1 MGRTI
6 RLTNGDDTF
15 RQGLS
20 FQNQEITILALDGND
35 RIVLDRDDD
44 FGGGNTVSAGAGR
57 DVVVNHDEGGNLI
70 SLGSANDIYIGAGF
84 GSFIPDS
91 PDTVSGGLGNDRFFF
106 KTFKSLYKGGAG
118 NDKFFSV
125 GLQNVILGG
134 RGIDT
139 LSYAP
144 RDDSLTQG
152 GRGVTV
158 DLLAGRVQTGANRFE
173 TIRSIENVIGSG
185 ANDALFGTNGRN
197 VLTGGQGFDQL
208 TGRGGADTFLFR
220 SAAEAAMD
228 EANID
233 LITDFNAAQ
242 GDRIHLARIDAN
254 TNAGRNQAFRF
265 IDDADFSGRAGELQ
279 LERDGQGNSILQG
292 DVNGDGLA
300 DFRIG
305 LIGVTDL
312 STDSILL

>member
-1 MGRTI
+1 MGRTM
-6 RLTNGDDTF
+6 RLTSGADTF

-20 FQNQEITILALDGND
+20 VENREITILALGGND
-35 RIVLDRDDD
+35 RIVLDRSDD

-57 DVVVNHDEGGNLI
+57 DVVINSDEGGNLI
-70 SLGSANDIYIGAGF
+70 SLGSANDIYIGTGF
-84 GSFIPDS
+84 GTFVTDA

-106 KTFKSLYKGGAG
+106 ETFKSLYKGGAG

-125 GLQNVILGG
+125 GWQNTILGG

-139 LSYAP
+139 LSYEP
-144 RDDSLTQG
+144 RDDDQSQG
-152 GRGVTV
+152 GSGVTV

-185 ANDALFGTNGRN
+185 ADDALFGTNGRN
-197 VLTGGQGFDQL
+197 VLTGAQGFDQL

-220 SAAEAAMD
+220 STAEAAMD
-228 EANID
+228 GGNID